1 MSDALDRYIQ
11 AGEGISVEFKRCGS
25 QSGQDTFE
33 TICSFANRQGGSILL
48 GVRDDGAVEG
58 VPEASAL
65 NIERNISNVTSNP
78 NLFNVSPLVEFE
90 RLHDTEG
97 RLVIRVWVPMGPSL
111 YTFKGAV
118 YDRVADA
125 DVRVKS
131 DAQITSM
138 MARKQGY
145 YSERTVYKWVT
156 EDDLEM
162 DLLGAVRDA
171 LHAND
176 ADHPW
181 LSLSDGELLRAARL
195 YGRDQLTGERGFNLA
210 AVVLLGKEDAILDV
224 MPLYRTD
231 AVLRRVET
239 DRYDDRLV
247 CRSNLVRAY
256 DELVGFCEKW
266 LPDSFV
272 LDGGQRKSAR
282 DVIVRELVCNC
293 LIHREFVSP
302 HIARIT
308 IDREGI
314 RTSNASRALFAGP
327 VTLESLDPTPKNP
340 IIANFFTQMGRSE
353 ELGSG
358 TRNLYKFSRLYT
370 GKDPVLEDGDWFTAF
385 VPVPPVMADAAG
397 SKDDHDAATGAKG
410 NGAVGGPRGNRTRAE
425 VERVA
430 DDLLARSGSFAATEV
445 SERITRVGER
455 TVRRYLADMVKE
467 GKLVSDPH
475 GRSTTYR
482 AGNSADG
489 LSGDC

>member
-1 MSDALDRYIQ
+1 MDGALDRYIQ
-11 AGEGISVEFKRCGS
+11 AGEGLNVEFKRCGA
-25 QSGQDTFE
+25 QPRQDTFE

-48 GVRDDGAVEG
+48 GVRDDGTVEG
-58 VPEASAL
+58 VPETSAIS
-65 NIERNISNVTSNP
+65 IERNISSVISNP

-90 RLHDTEG
+90 RLHDADD

-118 YDRVADA
+118 YDRVADT

-131 DAQITSM
+131 DAQSTSM
-138 MARKQGY
+138 MARKQSY
-145 YSERTVYKWVT
+145 YSERTVYSWVT

-162 DLLGAVRDA
+162 DLLGTVRDA
-171 LHAND
+171 LRAND

-210 AVVLLGKEDAILDV
+210 AVALLGKEDTILDV

-308 IDREGI
+308 IDGEGI

-370 GKDPVLEDGDWFTAF
+370 GKDPVLEDGDRFTAF

-397 SKDDHDAATGAKG
+397 SKDDYSAATSVERSRT
-410 NGAVGGPRGNRTRAE
+410 VGGSRGNRTRAE
-425 VERVA
+425 VEGVV
-430 DDLLARSGSFAATEV
+430 DDLIARYGSFPASAV
-445 SERITRVGER
+445 SERVASVGER
-455 TVRRYLADMVKE
+455 TVRRYLADMVRE
-467 GKLVSDPH
+467 GKLVSVPR

-482 AGNSADG
+482 AGNSTDG
-489 LSGDC
+489 LSDDR

>member
-25 QSGQDTFE
+25 QPGQDTFE
-33 TICSFANRQGGSILL
+33 TVCSFANRQGGSILL

-65 NIERNISNVTSNP
+65 NIERNISNVTSDP

-90 RLHDTEG
+90 RLRDSEG

-131 DAQITSM
+131 DAQVTSM
-138 MARKQGY
+138 MARKRSY
-145 YSERTVYKWVT
+145 YSERTVYSWVT

-162 DLLGAVRDA
+162 DLLDAVRDA
-171 LHAND
+171 LRAND

-181 LSLSDGELLRAARL
+181 LSLSNGEFLRAARL
-195 YGRDQLTGERGFNLA
+195 FGRDQLTGERGFNLA
-210 AVVLLGKEDAILDV
+210 AVALLGKEDTILDV

-239 DRYDDRLV
+239 DRYDDRLI

-308 IDREGI
+308 INREGI
-314 RTSNASRALFAGP
+314 RTNNASRALFAGP

-358 TRNLYKFSRLYT
+358 TRNLYKFSRLYA
-370 GKDPVLEDGDWFTAF
+370 GKDPVLEDGDQFTAF
-385 VPVPPVMADAAG
+385 VPAPPVMASVAENEI
-397 SKDDHDAATGAKG
+397 DHDAAMDAERS
-410 NGAVGGPRGNRTRAE
+410 GAVIGSRRNRTRAE
-425 VERVA
+425 VERAV
-430 DDLLARSGSFAATEV
+430 DDLIARYGSFPASAI
-445 SERITRVGER
+445 SERVASVGER

-467 GKLVSDPH
+467 GKLASIPR
-475 GRSTTYR
+475 GRSTTYH
-482 AGNSADG
+482 AGASADAPMK
-489 LSGDC
+489 

>member
-1 MSDALDRYIQ
+1 MSNALDRYIQ

-25 QSGQDTFE
+25 QPGQDTFE

-125 DVRVKS
+125 DVRVRS
-131 DAQITSM
+131 DAQIASM

-145 YSERTVYKWVT
+145 YSERTVYSWVT

-162 DLLGAVRDA
+162 GLLDAVRDA
-171 LHAND
+171 VRAND
-176 ADHPW
+176 ANHPW

-210 AVVLLGKEDAILDV
+210 AVALLGKEDAILDV

-410 NGAVGGPRGNRTRAE
+410 NGAVGGSRGNRTRAE

>member
-25 QSGQDTFE
+25 QPGQDTFE
-33 TICSFANRQGGSILL
+33 TVCSFANRQGGSILL

-65 NIERNISNVTSNP
+65 NIERNISNVTSDP

-90 RLHDTEG
+90 RLRDSEG

-111 YTFKGAV
+111 YTFKGAA

-131 DAQITSM
+131 DAQVTSM
-138 MARKQGY
+138 MARKRSY
-145 YSERTVYKWVT
+145 YSERTVYSWVT

-162 DLLGAVRDA
+162 DLLDAVRDA
-171 LHAND
+171 LRAND

-181 LSLSDGELLRAARL
+181 LSLSNGEFLRAARL
-195 YGRDQLTGERGFNLA
+195 FGRDQLTGERGFNLA
-210 AVVLLGKEDAILDV
+210 AVALLGKEDTILDV

-239 DRYDDRLV
+239 DRYDDRLI

-308 IDREGI
+308 INREGI
-314 RTSNASRALFAGP
+314 RTNNASRALFAGP

-358 TRNLYKFSRLYT
+358 TRNLYKFSRLYA
-370 GKDPVLEDGDWFTAF
+370 GKDPVLEDGDQFTAF
-385 VPVPPVMADAAG
+385 VPAPPVMASVAENEI
-397 SKDDHDAATGAKG
+397 DHDAAMDAERS
-410 NGAVGGPRGNRTRAE
+410 GAVIGSRRNRTRAE
-425 VERVA
+425 VERAV
-430 DDLLARSGSFAATEV
+430 DDLIARYGSFPASAI
-445 SERITRVGER
+445 SERVASVGER

-467 GKLVSDPH
+467 GKLASIPR
-475 GRSTTYR
+475 GRSTTYH
-482 AGNSADG
+482 AGASADAPMK
-489 LSGDC
+489 

>member
-1 MSDALDRYIQ
+1 MSNALDRYIQ

-25 QSGQDTFE
+25 QPGQDTFE

-65 NIERNISNVTSNP
+65 NIERIISNVTSNP

-138 MARKQGY
+138 MARKQSY

-410 NGAVGGPRGNRTRAE
+410 NGAVGGSRGNRTRAE

>member
-1 MSDALDRYIQ
+1 MGNVLDRYIQ

-25 QSGQDTFE
+25 QPGQDTFE
-33 TICSFANRQGGSILL
+33 TICSFANRQGGSIFL
-48 GVRDDGAVEG
+48 GVRDNGVVEG

-65 NIERNISNVTSNP
+65 NIERNISNVTNNP

-90 RLHDTEG
+90 RLRDVDG

-111 YTFKGAV
+111 YMFKGAV
-118 YDRVADA
+118 YDRVADV

-131 DAQITSM
+131 DAQIASM

-145 YSERTVYKWVT
+145 YSERTVYSWVT
-156 EDDLEM
+156 EGDLEM
-162 DLLGAVRDA
+162 GLLDAVRDA
-171 LHAND
+171 LRAND

-181 LSLSDGELLRAARL
+181 LSLSDSELLRAARL

-210 AVVLLGKEDAILDV
+210 AVALLGKEDAILDV

-231 AVLRRVET
+231 AILRRVET

-247 CRSNLVRAY
+247 CRSNLIRAY

-308 IDREGI
+308 IDGEGI
-314 RTSNASRALFAGP
+314 RTRNASRALFAGP

-370 GKDPVLEDGDWFTAF
+370 GKDPVLEDGDRFTAF
-385 VPVPPVMADAAG
+385 VPVPPVMASMMGNEGDHKTAKETERNEVVSG
-397 SKDDHDAATGAKG
+397 SRT
-410 NGAVGGPRGNRTRAE
+410 NCTRAE
-425 VERVA
+425 IESAVDDLIARYGSFSASSVSERVA
-430 DDLLARSGSFAATEV
+430 S
-445 SERITRVGER
+445 VGER

-467 GKLVSDPH
+467 GKLVSAPH
-475 GRSTTYR
+475 GRSTTYQ
-482 AGNSADG
+482 AGSTAD
-489 LSGDC
+489 SFDGDC